1 MQQDTHGRHDRHAS
15 SSAAACRRSHNHHTL
30 ITLHGRLQHARTTPR
45 IIHAA
50 CASAGGGVGLSGR
63 RKIRTRAVG
72 SSPPEPR
79 RKAASEDD
87 VLLLL
92 AMECNMP

>member
-1 MQQDTHGRHDRHAS
+1 M
-15 SSAAACRRSHNHHTL
+15 
-30 ITLHGRLQHARTTPR
+30 
-45 IIHAA
+45 
-50 CASAGGGVGLSGR
+50 SGR

-92 AMECNMP
+92 AMECSMP